1 MPAETAT
8 AVCCILMGGVLQRF
22 PKLKICF
29 AHGGGAFPY
38 TVGRIQHGYKVRPDL
53 CATDCDIPPRDFLG
67 KIWTDS
73 LVHDDAALRLLV
85 EVIGE
90 DRVILGTD
98 YPFPLGEVQIVD
110 TWPGKVIAESDFS
123 RKTKKKLLWD
133 NAMSFL
139 NLDQTKF

>member
-1 MPAETAT
+1 MSS
-8 AVCCILMGGVLQRF
+8 
-22 PKLKICF
+22 KL
-29 AHGGGAFPY
+29 Y
-38 TVGRIQHGYKVRPDL
+38 QVRPDL

-110 TWPGKVIAESDFS
+110 TWPGKVGTIFTNINSASTS
-123 RKTKKKLLWD
+123 D
-133 NAMSFL
+133 NAMPHNPL
-139 NLDQTKF
+139 TCPTLWQILILEYKF

>member
-1 MPAETAT
+1 MASKFY
-8 AVCCILMGGVLQRF
+8 Q
-22 PKLKICF
+22 
-29 AHGGGAFPY
+29 
-38 TVGRIQHGYKVRPDL
+38 VRPDL

-110 TWPGKVIAESDFS
+110 TWPGKV
-123 RKTKKKLLWD
+123 RTKITNK
-133 NAMSFL
+133 
-139 NLDQTKF
+139 QTSTEHQV